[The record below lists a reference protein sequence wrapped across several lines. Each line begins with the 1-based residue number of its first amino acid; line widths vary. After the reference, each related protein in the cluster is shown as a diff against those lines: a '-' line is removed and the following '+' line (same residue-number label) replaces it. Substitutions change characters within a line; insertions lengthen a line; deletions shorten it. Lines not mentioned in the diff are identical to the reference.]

1 MQPDA
6 PAPDLLTSTE
16 KLLLELVQ
24 EASKADQEQTPL
36 FADRLKVVATATSF
50 LAMKAKIE
58 PDEPPPISPFE
69 RLTNAVRST
78 PVRRARKTKEKPE
91 GSGISEGGGTTHFD
105 PLAPAGTDPFTIS
118 RSQPDLGAADIAGSA
133 D

>member
-1 MQPDA
+1 MPPDA

-24 EASKADQEQTPL
+24 EATKADQEQTPL

-58 PDEPPPISPFE
+58 PDEPPAISPFE
-69 RLTNAVRST
+69 RLTNAVRS

-105 PLAPAGTDPFTIS
+105 PLAPAGSDPYTIS
-118 RSQPDLGAADIAGSA
+118 RSQPDLETADIAGNA